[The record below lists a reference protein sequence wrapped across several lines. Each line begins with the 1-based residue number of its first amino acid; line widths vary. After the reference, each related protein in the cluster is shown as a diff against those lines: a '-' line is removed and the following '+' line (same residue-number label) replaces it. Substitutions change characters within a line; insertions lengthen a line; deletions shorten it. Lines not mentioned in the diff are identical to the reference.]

1 MAEIKRVRRTPIN
14 GTRNKIPTVKNPDP
28 NFHYRYVYDNA
39 IDNRVETMKEY
50 GYEVVDNNSVQLQ
63 TDKRVATPNAPGS
76 VVTVPSGANKL
87 VLMRIPKEYKE
98 SDRKEKWAKVDESEA
113 AMVAPKEGL
122 SGTISISRK

>member
-28 NFHYRYVYDNA
+28 NFHYRYVYDNST
-39 IDNRVETMKEY
+39 DNRVEQMKEF

-98 SDRKEKWAKVDESEA
+98 DDRKEKWAKVDESEA

-122 SGTISISRK
+122 SGTISIARK